1 LFDHVPM
8 RMMITRG
15 MAALL
20 LTLGAVAPLQAET
33 GNAKALA
40 ELSRPG
46 RVLMLRHATAPGFG
60 DPPGF
65 RLEDCTTQRNL
76 DAAGREQA
84 RLLGAR
90 LRAAGIRRAKIYSS
104 QWCRCLETAR
114 LLGLGSVR
122 PLPALNSFFDRP
134 DARARN
140 LAALE
145 AFLSRLPRDDGPV
158 VLVTHQV
165 TISAITDRGVRP
177 GGGAVLRLDG
187 TGKPPVVAALT
198 LDERRSSRCIVPL
211 ACGSLGPGR

>member
-1 LFDHVPM
+1 
-8 RMMITRG
+8 MITRG
-15 MAALL
+15 MAAILS
-20 LTLGAVAPLQAET
+20 TLCAVAPLQAET
-33 GNAKALA
+33 EGAKALA

-65 RLEDCTTQRNL
+65 KLEDCTTQRNL
-76 DAAGREQA
+76 DDVGRKQA

-114 LLGLGSVR
+114 LLRLGGVS

-145 AFLSRLPRDDGPV
+145 AFLSRLPRNGGPV

-165 TISAITDRGVRP
+165 TISGITDRGV
-177 GGGAVLRLDG
+177 GSASGTVLRLDG
-187 TGKPPVVAALT
+187 SGRPPVVGALT
-198 LDERRSSRCIVPL
+198 VD
-211 ACGSLGPGR
+211 